1 MQTHLGGLALAVALA
16 LIGGLSFVTASQERL
31 LQIWLGSAT
40 DHGQYPASRRALR
53 GQGYVL
59 FLSATVTALVSAGP
73 ALGLAGEPAMMLV
86 AALILV
92 QALLI
97 WRLYGNR
104 DPFVRQIL
112 GETASM
118 AFWVGIVGLFLWA
131 AAERFIGAARPQALD
146 LVVAGMAV
154 HGATVMRICARRLRG

>member
-1 MQTHLGGLALAVALA
+1 MQPHLGGLALAAALA
-16 LIGGLSFVTASQERL
+16 MIGILSLVTASKERL
-31 LQIWLGSAT
+31 LQIWLGST
-40 DHGQYPASRRALR
+40 VDHGQYPASRKALR

-59 FLSATVTALVSAGP
+59 CLSAVVTALVSAGP
-73 ALGLAGEPAMMLV
+73 SLGLGGETAMMLV
-86 AALILV
+86 AALIMV
-92 QALLI
+92 QAFMIL
-97 WRLYGNR
+97 RLYGNR

-131 AAERFIGAARPQALD
+131 AAERFVGAGQLQSLD

-154 HGATVMRICARRLRG
+154 HGATVMRICMRRLRG